1 MVNRCQQSLSAS
13 PDCRTHEGA
22 EQVNRARTHRG
33 QELRTGTADRKQTRS
48 RQPANRETRQRRGS
62 RGPDMTPELS
72 LVRRDC
78 YRHGGGVSYALFRKK
93 QESRS
98 LNASIVSAEKHIR

>member
-1 MVNRCQQSLSAS
+1 MSTILSAS
-13 PDCRTHEGA
+13 PDRRTHEGA
-22 EQVNRARTHRG
+22 EQVNRAQTHCG
-33 QELRTGTADRKQTRS
+33 QELLTGS

-78 YRHGGGVSYALFRKK
+78 HRHGGGVSYALSRKK

-98 LNASIVSAEKHIR
+98 LNGSIVSVEKQIK